1 MLRIVTAIRLPRT
14 SAALVVGFLL
24 AGCTNAPASDP
35 SIAPTGAASS
45 TPTSVPTPTASADA
59 DADAAIPP
67 DRPTALDGPATVENA
82 ETVAV
87 YFQRLYPYV
96 YATGDISEWKTLTDP
111 DCIFCHSVLSEVA
124 QLEQVGQR
132 MRGGLITASDVT
144 ALEPD
149 PGHVFHV
156 TFHVEVEPTELLDTT
171 GAVIQ
176 SNPASVGTIDTIV
189 IWEDGTWVVR
199 GVTPTQAS

>member
-1 MLRIVTAIRLPRT
+1 MLHWLSGFCSPAARTPPLRPIHLSRRL
-14 SAALVVGFLL
+14 
-24 AGCTNAPASDP
+24 
-35 SIAPTGAASS
+35 GAASS

-132 MRGGLITASDVT
+132 MRGGSS
-144 ALEPD
+144 PR
-149 PGHVFHV
+149 PM
-156 TFHVEVEPTELLDTT
+156 
-171 GAVIQ
+171 
-176 SNPASVGTIDTIV
+176 
-189 IWEDGTWVVR
+189 
-199 GVTPTQAS
+199 